1 LIFFIKY
8 FYIFS
13 VYKMDIILK
22 YFPNLSNTQQEQ
34 FTQLDALYRDWNS
47 KINVISRKDI
57 DNLYAHH
64 VLHALAIAKVV
75 QFKPGAE
82 VLDIGTGG
90 GFPGVPLAIFFPET
104 RFTLMDGTRKK
115 ITVVQ
120 EVTNAIG
127 LENVTAM
134 HQRVEEFR
142 QRKFDFAVSRAVAP
156 LENLVAWSFRL
167 IKLKNQQHAL
177 PNGLI
182 ALKGGDIAAEIKAL
196 PRGSYAETYP
206 LSNFF
211 EEDYYAE
218 KFAVYVQA

>member
-1 LIFFIKY
+1 
-8 FYIFS
+8 
-13 VYKMDIILK
+13 MDSILK
-22 YFPNLSNTQQEQ
+22 YFPDLTNKQQAQ
-34 FTQLDALYRDWNS
+34 FARLDALYRDWNS

-64 VLHALAIAKVV
+64 VLHALAIAKIV

-90 GFPGVPLAIFFPET
+90 GFPGIPLAIFFPET
-104 RFTLMDGTRKK
+104 RFTLVDGTRKK

-120 EVTNAIG
+120 EVASAID

-134 HQRVEEFR
+134 HQRVEDFK

-156 LENLVAWSFRL
+156 LEKLADWSFRL
-167 IKLKNQQHAL
+167 IKLKDQQHAL

-182 ALKGGDIAAEIKAL
+182 ALKGGDIKAEIKAL
-196 PRGSYAETYP
+196 PRRSYTETYP
-206 LSNFF
+206 LSSFF
-211 EEDYYAE
+211 TEVYYEE
-218 KFAVYVQA
+218 KFAIYVQA